1 MAKTLIGGNGRTLLF
16 PSKNHSNSS
25 SSLYESSASPSI
37 KLTNQKNNDDNNT
50 TTQQS
55 QSDLLWPFASTAAAA
70 HQSILSSA
78 KHLKENQNSTN
89 KNLASL
95 ISPTTLME
103 GNLYNTIHMLQ
114 KMRHLCFELGMTPN
128 SFERSS
134 STSTT
139 TNRNFSSKENAQ
151 HEVET
156 RIQMLGQLIKGI
168 K

>member
-37 KLTNQKNNDDNNT
+37 KLTNQKNDDNNT
-50 TTQQS
+50 IQQS
-55 QSDLLWPFASTAAAA
+55 QSDLLWPFASTASAAA